1 MTRHN
6 DDKDVEYK
14 SLYLF
19 RRQSRE
25 NLQRVICA
33 LRSLRPNSPNPPS
46 FVAPFISLS
55 LSLSLSLFSSFR
67 RVNVGAEYGST
78 RLPFIAIEREVH
90 GLRSL
95 PSANRAHADAANNQP
110 DAKRVNAL

>member
-55 LSLSLSLFSSFR
+55 LSLSLSLLFFSSR
-67 RVNVGAEYGST
+67 QRWSGIWLDS
-78 RLPFIAIEREVH
+78 IAVYR
-90 GLRSL
+90 
-95 PSANRAHADAANNQP
+95 N
-110 DAKRVNAL
+110 